1 MPQPGKNAPAGQ
13 QLTMTHTQ
21 TAPVALDLEK
31 CKKIFEDAAPA
42 YQKAYPYPHGFFDN
56 FLEKE
61 AAYAAM
67 HAFPGVKDEGWI
79 HYVHVNEKKH
89 GLNKMDMIPA
99 DLQEV
104 IKALNSDAFVAAL
117 SKLTGIPN
125 LKPDPSLEG
134 GGLHQSKRGG
144 FLNIHADFTVHPHK
158 RHWRRR
164 VNVLV
169 YLNENW
175 KPEYRGELELWTR
188 DMTACAQKILPVFNR
203 CAIFNTDEDS
213 FHGLPEPIQCPEDMT
228 RKSIAL
234 YYFTEEEKVPPK
246 RATNYRARP
255 EDGNKA
261 ILIWLDKQAISVYNT
276 IKGWLGIDDK
286 FVSKVLNF
294 FNKEK
299 K

>member
-1 MPQPGKNAPAGQ
+1 
-13 QLTMTHTQ
+13 MTHTPTAQ
-21 TAPVALDLEK
+21 TILDLDK
-31 CKKIFEDAAPA
+31 WSKIFDDSATT
-42 YQKAYPYPHGFFDN
+42 YQKAHPYPFASFDN
-56 FLEKE
+56 FLEPA

-67 HAFPGVKDEGWI
+67 NAFPGVKDDGWI

-89 GLNKMDMIPA
+89 GLNKMDMIPP
-99 DLQEV
+99 DIQEV
-104 IKALNSDAFVAAL
+104 IKSLNSEKFVTAL
-117 SKLTGIPN
+117 SKLTGIPG
-125 LKPDPSLEG
+125 LIPDPSLEG

-158 RHWRRR
+158 RNWRRR

-169 YLNENW
+169 YLNEDW

-188 DMTACAQKILPVFNR
+188 DMKQCAQKILPVFNR

-213 FHGLPEPIQCPEDMT
+213 FHGLPEPIQCPENMT

-234 YYFTEEEKVPPK
+234 YYFTEEEITPRK

-255 EDGNKA
+255 EDGGKR
-261 ILIWLDKQAISVYNT
+261 IWIWLDKQIVSWYNT
-276 IKGWLGIDDK
+276 LKGWLGIDDK
-286 FVSKVLNF
+286 LVSKVLNF
-294 FNKEK
+294 LNGGK